1 MTLLW
6 LGAAGA
12 CISALVWF
20 GAQRMREQKR
30 VQKERSQLLSVA
42 RTWGLAPVPGEAN
55 EALRE
60 RIRAAASEGASSD
73 PLETAARA
81 LRAQRERRSGQTSS
95 TRDSLRRT

>member
-12 CISALVWF
+12 CISVLVWF
-20 GAQRMREQKR
+20 GAQRLREQKR
-30 VQKERSQLLSVA
+30 AQKERSQLLAVA
-42 RTWGLAPVPGEAN
+42 YTWGLSSLPGEAN
-55 EALRE
+55 DALRE
-60 RIRAAASEGASSD
+60 RIRAASSEGASSD

-81 LRAQRERRSGQTSS
+81 LRAQRERRSSQTGS